1 MEVMRCSAAS
11 QHKHLPAA
19 GQTRVTCGNVDLA
32 GFAAV
37 LTPAGQ
43 ELLAEAAA
51 ADLSEAGLLG
61 TAARLRARHPP
72 DLVAA
77 VLTQVRLR
85 ARALDKFGPD
95 AARMYFTRDGLEQA
109 TRATVAAH
117 RARRV
122 AAGTC
127 AGEPGVA
134 GAGAGEPGGGGTA
147 DRRSVLDL
155 CCGIGGDLIALARAG
170 HRVTGVDS
178 DPLTA
183 AVARA
188 NADALG
194 LSGRAAVREGDAT
207 PADPEPY
214 GAVFADPGRRTER
227 GRVFDPRAYRPPLD
241 VLLDIVARAPGGCVK
256 VAPGIPYEAIPA
268 GAEAEWISAGGEVK
282 EAAIWLGTLA
292 GDVARRATVLPAT
305 SGAAA
310 PPATLVPVPGL
321 GDPPVGPWL
330 RYLYEPDGAVIRA
343 HLVAEVAADLD
354 GSLVDPRIAYI
365 TSDTLRPTPFATA
378 YEIHE
383 VLPFSVKRLRRVLRA
398 RRAGTITIKKR
409 GSAVDVDR
417 LRHDLRPAG
426 PERATVVVTR
436 IGTAPVALLCQPIP
450 APPPEYTNPANTE
463 QGE

>member
-1 MEVMRCSAAS
+1 MAE
-11 QHKHLPAA
+11 
-19 GQTRVTCGNVDLA
+19 QTRVTCGNVDLA
-32 GFAAV
+32 GFATL

-43 ELLAEAAA
+43 ELLAEAAT
-51 ADLSEAGLLG
+51 ADLTEAGLLA
-61 TAARLRARHPP
+61 TAARLRVRHPP

-95 AARMYFTRDGLEQA
+95 ATRMYFTRDGLEQA

-117 RARRV
+117 RARRFAACP
-122 AAGTC
+122 AAGGQ
-127 AGEPGVA
+127 AG
-134 GAGAGEPGGGGTA
+134 
-147 DRRSVLDL
+147 RRPVLDL

-170 HRVTGVDS
+170 LRVAGVDG

-194 LSGRAAVREGDAT
+194 LSGRTAVREADAAL
-207 PADPEPY
+207 ADPGPY
-214 GAVFADPGRRTER
+214 GAVFADPGRRTAR

-241 VLLDIVARAPGGCVK
+241 ALLDIVALAPGGCVK

-282 EAAIWLGTLA
+282 EAAIWLGALA
-292 GDVARRATVLPAT
+292 GDVACRATVLPALPPPT
-305 SGAAA
+305 SGAT
-310 PPATLVPVPGL
+310 PPAATLVPVPGL
-321 GDPPVGPWL
+321 GDPPVGPWR

-354 GSLVDPRIAYI
+354 GSLLDPRIAYI

-383 VLPFSVKRLRRVLRA
+383 VLPFSVKRLRQALRA
-398 RRAGTITIKKR
+398 RRAGTVTIKKR
-409 GSAVDVDR
+409 GSAVDVER
-417 LRHDLRPAG
+417 LRRDLRPVG
-426 PERATVVVTR
+426 PERATVVLTR
-436 IGTAPVALLCQPIP
+436 VGAAPVAVLCEPR
-450 APPPEYTNPANTE
+450 PEPERANPANTE